1 MKVLLLLMM
10 TTKHI
15 SKKRTTSDMKVWS
28 RMLASMMSVME
39 KPMNYVKSH
48 KEFEWN
54 IIFPAEFFS

>member
-1 MKVLLLLMM
+1 MM